1 MADGVRIQK
10 ALADAG
16 VASRRAAEQLV
27 VHGRVTVNGLPAL
40 IGQRVEPSVD
50 EIAVNGRLIAAR
62 PPTVYLAMFKPA
74 GVTSTV
80 SDRHAERT
88 VVSLV
93 PEDILRVAGRVYPVG
108 RLDRDSEG
116 LLLLTNDGEWA
127 QRMLHPRYRVEREYA
142 VGLSES
148 LTIDQ
153 ARALESG
160 VELEEGMGHLA
171 GLRLAT
177 TSEIVRLEALAG
189 RSPARLYWYR
199 AVLTQGWRRQIRRML
214 TAVGVQVQRLIRVRV
229 GTLRVDGL
237 QPGEVRMLTAAERNR
252 LDALAQSGDRR
263 ESAGAPSRSSPRG
276 EEAAAPGRQR
286 PRPRRPGETS
296 PASDP
301 RARRTGL
308 VVSLDG
314 PASSGKSTVGARAAL
329 ELGYR
334 FCDTGLLY
342 RALAWLSAERSVDPE
357 DSVAQVALI
366 PELELVAD
374 EAGRL
379 RRVHVGGRDVTDQLH
394 SGAVEGRVSVVS
406 RHPQVRAA
414 LLPVQRAIAAEGR
427 IIMAGRDIGT
437 VVLPGADVK
446 LYLEVSVEERARRRA
461 EERGLAPETPESR
474 EIEAELRRRDTLDS
488 TRATAPL
495 RIPEG
500 AVVIRTD
507 ENRIED
513 SVAAV
518 VEVIREAEN
527 QFGTDQGRSRE

>member
-16 VASRRAAEQLV
+16 IASRRASEQLV
-27 VHGRVTVNGLPAL
+27 SLGRVTVNGVPAL
-40 IGQRVEPSVD
+40 IGQRVEPGVD
-50 EIAVNGRLIAAR
+50 QIAVDGRPVVAR
-62 PPTVYLAMFKPA
+62 PPAVYLAMFKPA

-80 SDRHAERT
+80 SDRHAEQT

-93 PEDILRVAGRVYPVG
+93 PEDIRRAAGRVYPVG

-127 QRMLHPRYRVEREYA
+127 QRMLHPRYGIEREYA
-142 VGLSES
+142 VGLSAG
-148 LTIDQ
+148 LTIDK

-160 VELEEGMGHLA
+160 IELEEGIGRLA
-171 GLRLAT
+171 GLRPAT
-177 TSEIVRLEALAG
+177 TAEIVRLEALAG
-189 RSPARLYWYR
+189 HSAARLHWYR
-199 AVLTQGWRRQIRRML
+199 AVLTQGWRRQIRRMF
-214 TAVGVQVQRLIRVRV
+214 TAVGVPVQRLIRVRV

-237 QPGEVRMLTAAERNR
+237 RPGEVRMLTTAERNR
-252 LDALAQSGDRR
+252 LEALAHSGDRR
-263 ESAGAPSRSSPRG
+263 EAEVAPDRGPRPRTKQEAASSRS
-276 EEAAAPGRQR
+276 
-286 PRPRRPGETS
+286 PRPRRK
-296 PASDP
+296 
-301 RARRTGL
+301 GL

-314 PASSGKSTVGARAAL
+314 PGSSGKSTVGARAAL

-342 RALAWLSAERSVDPE
+342 RALAWLSAERGIDPE
-357 DSVAQVALI
+357 DSVALVALV
-366 PELELVAD
+366 PELELMAD
-374 EAGRL
+374 EAGRM
-379 RRVHVGGRDVTDQLH
+379 RRVRVRGRDVTDQLH
-394 SGAVEGRVSVVS
+394 SGAVEGRVSLVS

-437 VVLPGADVK
+437 VVLPDADVK

-474 EIEAELRRRDTLDS
+474 EIEADLRRRDTLDS

-495 RIPEG
+495 RIPQG

-507 ENRIED
+507 DNRIED

-518 VEVIREAEN
+518 VEVIRQAEERSP
-527 QFGTDQGRSRE
+527 TDRTGAKS

>member
-16 VASRRAAEQLV
+16 IASRRAAEQLV
-27 VHGRVTVNGLPAL
+27 AQGRVTVNGVPAQ
-40 IGQRVEPSVD
+40 IGQRVEPGVD
-50 EIAVNGRLIAAR
+50 QIAVNGRLVAGRPAA
-62 PPTVYLAMFKPA
+62 VYLAMFKPA

-80 SDRHAERT
+80 SDRHADRT

-93 PEDILRVAGRVYPVG
+93 PEDMLHAAGRVYPVG

-127 QRMLHPRYRVEREYA
+127 QRMLHPRYRIEREYA

-153 ARALESG
+153 ARALGSG
-160 VELEEGMGHLA
+160 VELEEGMGRLA
-171 GLRLAT
+171 GLRPAT

-214 TAVGVQVQRLIRVRV
+214 TAVGAPVQRLIRVRV

-263 ESAGAPSRSSPRG
+263 EGGSVPNRPSSRGQEDAAPSGQGSPLRG
-276 EEAAAPGRQR
+276 EAAPDGRAHPSGKR
-286 PRPRRPGETS
+286 
-296 PASDP
+296 
-301 RARRTGL
+301 L

-342 RALAWLSAERSVDPE
+342 RALAWLSAERLIDPE
-357 DSVAQVALI
+357 DSVALVALI
-366 PELELVAD
+366 PEMELVAD
-374 EAGRL
+374 GAGRL
-379 RRVHVGGRDVTDQLH
+379 RRVHVRGRDVTDQLH

-427 IIMAGRDIGT
+427 VIMAGRDIGT
-437 VVLPGADVK
+437 VVLPDADVK
-446 LYLEVSVEERARRRA
+446 LYLEVSVAERARRRA

-518 VEVIREAEN
+518 VEVIREAEKR
-527 QFGTDQGRSRE
+527 FGSDKGSSLT

>member
-27 VHGRVTVNGLPAL
+27 SQGRVTVNGVPAQV
-40 IGQRVEPSVD
+40 GQLVEPGVD
-50 EIAVNGRLIAAR
+50 QIAVNGRLVAGR
-62 PPTVYLAMFKPA
+62 PATVYLAMFKPA

-93 PEDILRVAGRVYPVG
+93 PDEMLRAAGRVYPVG

-116 LLLLTNDGEWA
+116 LLLLTNDGAWA
-127 QRMLHPRYRVEREYA
+127 QRMLHPRYRIEREYA

-153 ARALESG
+153 ARALEAG
-160 VELEEGMGHLA
+160 IELEEGVGHLA
-171 GLRLAT
+171 GLRPAT

-214 TAVGVQVQRLIRVRV
+214 RAVGAPIQRLIRVRV

-237 QPGEVRMLTAAERNR
+237 EPGDVRMLTAAERDR
-252 LDALAQSGDRR
+252 LDALAYAGDR
-263 ESAGAPSRSSPRG
+263 A
-276 EEAAAPGRQR
+276 
-286 PRPRRPGETS
+286 PRPRRAGEA
-296 PASDP
+296 ASDRAP
-301 RARRTGL
+301 RSRHGGL
-308 VVSLDG
+308 IVSLDG

-342 RALAWLSAERSVDPE
+342 RALAWLSVERGIDAEE
-357 DSVAQVALI
+357 TVALVALV

-379 RRVHVGGRDVTDQLH
+379 RRVRVGGRDVTDQLH
-394 SGAVEGRVSVVS
+394 SGAVEGRVSAVS
-406 RHPQVRAA
+406 RHSQVRAA

-437 VVLPGADVK
+437 VVLPDANVK
-446 LYLEVSVEERARRRA
+446 LYLEVSVGERARRRA
-461 EERGLAPETPESR
+461 EERGLAPETPESH
-474 EIEAELRRRDTLDS
+474 EIEAELRRRDRLDS
-488 TRATAPL
+488 TRTTAPL

-500 AVVIRTD
+500 ATVIRTD
-507 ENRIED
+507 DNRVED
-513 SVAAV
+513 SVMEV
-518 VEVIREAEN
+518 VSVIRSAEK
-527 QFGTDQGRSRE
+527 RSRTDIAGRKS

>member
-16 VASRRAAEQLV
+16 IASRRAAEQLV
-27 VHGRVTVNGLPAL
+27 SQGRVTVNGVPAQ
-40 IGQRVEPSVD
+40 IGQRVEPGVD
-50 EIAVNGRLIAAR
+50 QIAVNGRLVAGR
-62 PPTVYLAMFKPA
+62 PATVYLAMFKPA

-93 PEDILRVAGRVYPVG
+93 PEDMLRAAGRVYPVG

-127 QRMLHPRYRVEREYA
+127 QRMLHPRYRIEREYA

-160 VELEEGMGHLA
+160 VELEEGMGRLE
-171 GLRLAT
+171 GLRPAT

-189 RSPARLYWYR
+189 RSPVRLYWYR

-214 TAVGVQVQRLIRVRV
+214 TAVGIPVQRLIRVRV

-237 QPGEVRMLTAAERNR
+237 APGEVRMLTAAERNR
-252 LDALAQSGDRR
+252 LDTLAQSGHRR
-263 ESAGAPSRSSPRG
+263 AEPLRPSAKGQ
-276 EEAAAPGRQR
+276 AAPNGRA
-286 PRPRRPGETS
+286 RPRRK
-296 PASDP
+296 
-301 RARRTGL
+301 GL

-342 RALAWLSAERSVDPE
+342 RALAWLSAERSIDPE
-357 DSVAQVALI
+357 DSVALVALV
-366 PELELVAD
+366 PEMRLVAD

-437 VVLPGADVK
+437 VVLPDADVK
-446 LYLEVSVEERARRRA
+446 LYLEVSVAERARRRA

-513 SVAAV
+513 TVAEV
-518 VEVIREAEN
+518 VSVIREA
-527 QFGTDQGRSRE
+527 QKRSRADGSGKES